1 MLHVRRSMDSGEV
14 RHQDPHGNIV
24 QVLPHLGIGI
34 SEKPRNQVVLLYVIE
49 GDVAPRKK
57 YLRVFQGNPPLIPLR
72 PECAP

>member
-34 SEKPRNQVVLLYVIE
+34 SEQPRNQVILLYVIE
-49 GDVAPRKK
+49 GDVGLRKK
-57 YLRVFQGNPPLIPLR
+57 LLTGFPG
-72 PECAP
+72 